1 MARSGWAR
9 RLRCWSPLRSVHRG
23 NGINDEQNREDTL
36 TSAVLQEALV
46 NMPLSVIVEREAT
59 HSTQRRLRPVQVPY
73 TPQVYPVP
81 PTVVSE
87 QDEGPR
93 SLQ

>member
-1 MARSGWAR
+1 
-9 RLRCWSPLRSVHRG
+9 V
-23 NGINDEQNREDTL
+23 NDGQNIEDTL

-46 NMPLSVIVEREAT
+46 NMPLSVILECEAT
-59 HSTQRRLRPVQVPY
+59 RSTQRRPRTVQVPF
-73 TPQVYPVP
+73 TPQVNPVP

-87 QDEGPR
+87 QDAGTA

>member
-1 MARSGWAR
+1 M
-9 RLRCWSPLRSVHRG
+9 RSVHRG
-23 NGINDEQNREDTL
+23 NGVNDEQNREDTM

-46 NMPLSVIVEREAT
+46 NMPLSVILESEAT
-59 HSTQRRLRPVQVPY
+59 RSTQRRPRPVQIPY
-73 TPQVYPVP
+73 TPQVDPVP

-87 QDEGPR
+87 QDEGAR

>member
-1 MARSGWAR
+1 MRT
-9 RLRCWSPLRSVHRG
+9 VHRY
-23 NGINDEQNREDTL
+23 NGVNDEQNREDTM

-46 NMPLSVIVEREAT
+46 NMPLSVILECEAT
-59 HSTQRRLRPVQVPY
+59 RSTQRRSPPVQVPY
-73 TPQVYPVP
+73 TPQVDPVP

-87 QDEGPR
+87 QDEGTA